1 MFTPTFLT
9 VAVRAVNWSPAVG
22 VVMIAANILAITI
35 AKYSIQYPNV
45 GPGMPASN
53 LFGGFSLTSVLGTQ
67 VFGHVL
73 GAGAILGLT
82 YLGVI

>member
-9 VAVRAVNWSPAVG
+9 VAVRAVNWSPTVAA
-22 VVMIAANILAITI
+22 VMIAANIMGIAI

-45 GPGMPASN
+45 GPSMPASN

-67 VFGHVL
+67 VFGHIL
-73 GAGAILGLT
+73 GAGAVLGLT

>member
-1 MFTPTFLT
+1 MFTPTFLM
-9 VAVRAVNWSPAVG
+9 VAVRAVNWSPTVG
-22 VVMIAANILAITI
+22 VVMIAANILAIAI

-45 GPGMPASN
+45 GPSMPASN

-73 GAGAILGLT
+73 GAGAVLGLT
-82 YLGVI
+82 YLGVL

>member
-1 MFTPTFLT
+1 
-9 VAVRAVNWSPAVG
+9 
-22 VVMIAANILAITI
+22 MIAANILAIAI

-45 GPGMPASN
+45 GPSMPASN
-53 LFGGFSLTSVLGTQ
+53 LFGGFSFNAVLGTQ

-82 YLGVI
+82 YLGVL

>member
-9 VAVRAVNWSPAVG
+9 VAVRAVNWSPTVG
-22 VVMIAANILAITI
+22 VVMIAANIMAMAI

-45 GPGMPASN
+45 GPSLPAGN
-53 LFGGFSLTSVLGTQ
+53 LFAGFSATSVLATQ

-73 GAGAILGLT
+73 GAGAVLGLT
-82 YLGVI
+82 YLGVL